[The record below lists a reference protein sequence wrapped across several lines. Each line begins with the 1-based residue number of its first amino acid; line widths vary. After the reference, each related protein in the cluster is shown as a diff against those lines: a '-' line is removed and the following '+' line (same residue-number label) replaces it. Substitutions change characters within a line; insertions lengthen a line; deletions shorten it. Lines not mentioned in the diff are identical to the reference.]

1 MSVLR
6 FVDLCMIYANSIFT
20 ETDRERLRDRERARE
35 REEGR
40 ERESERERE
49 RRERGGGG
57 RTVRFC
63 SVFIRTQTICTG
75 TMLFVGTYPAQDDMS
90 KCGNVSDMKF

>member
-20 ETDRERLRDRERARE
+20 DTDRERLRDKERERE

-40 ERESERERE
+40 ERVSE
-49 RRERGGGG
+49 
-57 RTVRFC
+57 
-63 SVFIRTQTICTG
+63 
-75 TMLFVGTYPAQDDMS
+75 
-90 KCGNVSDMKF
+90 